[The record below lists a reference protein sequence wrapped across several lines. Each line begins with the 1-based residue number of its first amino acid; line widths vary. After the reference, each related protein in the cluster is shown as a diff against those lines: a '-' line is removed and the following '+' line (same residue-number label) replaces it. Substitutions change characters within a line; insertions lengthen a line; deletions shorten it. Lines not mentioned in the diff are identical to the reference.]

1 MTDATPSFEQ
11 LLKNL
16 DQAMFADRHRLRRQL
31 HDLRKKAGDAPIDA
45 ERLAQWLERFQ
56 ASVAKV
62 EARRRSVPV
71 MRYDD
76 SLPIAA
82 KRDEIKAALEKH
94 QVLVIAGETGSGKT
108 TQLPKICLE
117 IGRGVHGLIGHTQ
130 PRRLAARSVATRV
143 AEEIGTPLG
152 ELVGYQV
159 RFEDQ
164 SKDSSLIKL
173 MTDGILLAETQHDRF
188 LEKYDTIIVDEAHER
203 SLNIDFLLGYLKTLL
218 PRRPDLKVIITSATI
233 DLERFSQH
241 FNGAP
246 IVEVSGRTYPVETW
260 YRPLSAEV
268 DEDGNRVEDDLTV
281 DQGIL
286 AALDEI
292 DAHEKSIG
300 KRPGDVL
307 VFLPGEREIRDAA
320 EVLRK
325 ANLKFT
331 EVLPLYARL
340 TPAEQQKIFQP
351 RPGRKIVLATNVA
364 ETSLTVPGIRYV
376 IDSGTARISR
386 YSYRAK
392 VQRLPIEAVSQ
403 ASANQR
409 KGRCGR
415 VEPGICIRLYSEED
429 FLGRPEFTDP
439 EILRTNL
446 AAVILQMLH
455 LRLGQIE
462 DFPFIEPPDGKA
474 ISDGFNLLQELSAV
488 NRENQLTPLGRQL
501 ARLPIDPRLGR
512 MLLEAA
518 KLGSMAEV
526 LIVAS
531 ALSVQDVRERPA
543 DRQQQADQAHAQW
556 KDPDSDFAA
565 LINLWRGFEEQ
576 RQALG
581 SNALRTWC
589 RKNFLNYLRLREWR
603 DAHRQLTL
611 IVRELK
617 LDAQLRAER
626 ERKGAEA
633 TARGQDRSHK
643 GTDTPR
649 GSGLDREEGGTG
661 AKDRGQDRS
670 NKGTDTPRGSGL
682 DHDEGSAGA
691 KDRGQDRSNKGTS
704 ARGSGL
710 DREERNAAAEDRGQD
725 HSHKGANTRRGSGL
739 DREEGPAGGKDRGQD
754 HSHKGTDTLC
764 GSGLDREEGSAETK
778 ADTGQKDRAHA
789 EGPVR
794 TTDKRVNAKL
804 VQQAEASEAAV
815 RAKSYAAVHKAI
827 LSGLLSQVGHKT
839 EEGDFLGARQR
850 RFWVHPSSVIG
861 RKKPNWIMAAELV
874 ETTKLFARMVAKIE
888 PDWIEPL
895 AKHLIKTNHFEPH
908 WEKKRGQVVAFEQ
921 VTLYGMI
928 VVARRPVHFGPIDP
942 PAARELFIREGLVRG
957 EIHSRAKALT
967 ANRELLE
974 LFDELEAKAR
984 RRDIIADEDTLFAY
998 YDARLPQDIYQTA
1011 SFETWYKRESAKNP
1025 QLLVMRDEDVLAR
1038 DASEV
1043 TAAQYPDHLRI
1054 GELQL
1059 PLEYHFEPNHP
1070 RDGVTLRVPAPLL
1083 PQLRAERLAWLVPGL
1098 IEAKA
1103 VALVRNLPKAI
1114 RKNFVPVPDFVKA
1127 ALSKITFGEGALPDA
1142 LGREL
1147 LRMTGARVPDEAWAE
1162 AALGLESH
1170 LKMNIEV
1177 VDARGKFLGEGRDLA
1192 ELTARFSEASQAA
1205 LAPPQQKA
1213 EQKPVEAK
1221 GFAQVAEKAQAKMA
1235 GLSMTVYPALVEE
1248 NAVVK
1253 EGRFPTQAE
1262 ADYQH
1267 RRALQRLL
1275 LQQLA
1280 EPAKYLRNKLP
1291 GLTELALLYRD
1302 MGKVDALVEDIL
1314 LASLDSCI
1322 LDGEAQLPRDG
1333 AALASLAER
1342 KRGDWA
1348 THAERLA
1355 RLTLDIL
1362 KLWHGLQKRFKGK
1375 IDLAQAVALN
1385 DIKAQLGNLIY
1396 PGFVRETPT
1405 EWLKE
1410 YPRYLKTIE
1419 QRFEKIGAQ
1428 LQRDR
1433 VWSGELA
1440 GYWEQYQARLNKH
1453 QQEGKRDPEL
1463 ALYRWML
1470 EEYRVSLWAQQ
1481 LGTKMAVSDKR
1492 LNKQWSQVEA

>member
-1 MTDATPSFEQ
+1 MTDATPAIDT

-16 DQAMFADRHRLRRQL
+16 DQALFADRHRLRRQL
-31 HDLRKKAGDAPIDA
+31 HELRKKPDEA
-45 ERLAQWLERFQ
+45 RLAQWLERFQ
-56 ASVAKV
+56 ASAAKV
-62 EARRRSVPV
+62 EARRQSVPAI
-71 MRYDD
+71 RYDD
-76 SLPIAA
+76 ALPIAA

-143 AEEIGTPLG
+143 AEELATPLG

-164 SKDSSLIKL
+164 STERSLIKL

-203 SLNIDFLLGYLKTLL
+203 SLNIDFLLGFLKTLL

-241 FNGAP
+241 FDGAP

-260 YRPLSAEV
+260 YRPLAAEI
-268 DEDGNRVEDDLTV
+268 DEDGNRIEDDLTV

-292 DAHEKSIG
+292 AAHEKSVG
-300 KRPGDVL
+300 QRPGDVL

-455 LRLGQIE
+455 LRLGDIQ

-512 MLLEAA
+512 MLLEGAVQ
-518 KLGSMAEV
+518 GSLAEV

-543 DRQQQADQAHAQW
+543 DRQQAADQAHAQW

-565 LINLWRGFEEQ
+565 LINLWRGFEEK

-581 SNALRTWC
+581 SNPLRSWC

-617 LDAQLRAER
+617 LNTDRKDGGNTSRSELAREQASTGKLREQARSYEEPADANLA
-626 ERKGAEA
+626 
-633 TARGQDRSHK
+633 
-643 GTDTPR
+643 P
-649 GSGLDREEGGTG
+649 
-661 AKDRGQDRS
+661 
-670 NKGTDTPRGSGL
+670 
-682 DHDEGSAGA
+682 
-691 KDRGQDRSNKGTS
+691 
-704 ARGSGL
+704 
-710 DREERNAAAEDRGQD
+710 
-725 HSHKGANTRRGSGL
+725 
-739 DREEGPAGGKDRGQD
+739 
-754 HSHKGTDTLC
+754 
-764 GSGLDREEGSAETK
+764 
-778 ADTGQKDRAHA
+778 
-789 EGPVR
+789 
-794 TTDKRVNAKL
+794 TTDKKLNAKL
-804 VQQAEASEAAV
+804 AQQAEASEAAQK
-815 RAKSYAAVHKAI
+815 AKSYAAVHKAI
-827 LSGLLSQVGHKT
+827 LAGLLSQIGNKT

-861 RKKPNWIMAAELV
+861 RKKPNWLMAAELV
-874 ETTKLFARMVAKIE
+874 ETTKLFARMVARIE

-895 AKHLIKTNHFEPH
+895 AGHLIKKNHFEPH
-908 WEKKRGQVVAFEQ
+908 WEKKRGQVVAYEQ
-921 VTLYGMI
+921 VTLYGLI
-928 VVARRPVHFGPIDP
+928 VVGRRPVHYGPIDP

-957 EIHSRAKALT
+957 EMHSRARALT

-974 LFDELEAKAR
+974 RLDELEAKAR
-984 RRDIIADEDTLFAY
+984 RRDILADEETLFEY
-998 YDARLPQDIYQTA
+998 YDARLPADIYQTA
-1011 SFETWYKRESAKNP
+1011 SFENWYKRESAKDP
-1025 QLLVMRDEDVLAR
+1025 QLLIMREEDVLAR
-1038 DASEV
+1038 EASEV
-1043 TAAQYPDHLRI
+1043 TAAQYPDYLRI

-1083 PQLRAERLAWLVPGL
+1083 PQLRSERLDWLVPGL
-1098 IEAKA
+1098 LETKA
-1103 VALVRNLPKAI
+1103 VALVRNLPKAL
-1114 RKNFVPVPDFVKA
+1114 RKNFVPVPDFVGA
-1127 ALSKITFGEGALPDA
+1127 ALAKITFGEGALPDA

-1147 LRMTGARVPDEAWAE
+1147 LRMTGARVPEEAWGE
-1162 AALGLESH
+1162 AASQLDSH

-1177 VDARGKFLGEGRDLA
+1177 VDARGKHLGEGRDLA
-1192 ELTARFSEASQAA
+1192 ELTARFAEASQAA
-1205 LAPPQQKA
+1205 LAPPPHKA

-1221 GFAQVAEKAQAKMA
+1221 GFAQVAEKALAKMA

-1248 NAVVK
+1248 AGVVK

-1262 ADYQH
+1262 AEWQH

-1291 GLTELALLYRD
+1291 GLTELGLLYRD

-1314 LASLDSCI
+1314 LASLNSCI

-1342 KRGDWA
+1342 KRGDWT

-1355 RLTLDIL
+1355 RLVLEIL
-1362 KLWHGLQKRFKGK
+1362 KHWHGLQKRFKGR

-1385 DIKAQLGNLIY
+1385 DIKAQLANLVY
-1396 PGFVRETPT
+1396 PGFVRETPA

-1410 YPRYLKTIE
+1410 YPRYLKAVE

-1440 GYWEQYQARLNKH
+1440 GYWEQYQARLKKH
-1453 QQEGKRDPEL
+1453 LQEGKRDAEL

-1492 LNKQWSQVEA
+1492 LNKQWSQVEP

>member
-62 EARRRSVPV
+62 EARRQSVPV

-82 KRDEIKAALEKH
+82 KRDEIKAALDKH

-233 DLERFSQH
+233 DLERFSEH
-241 FNGAP
+241 FSGAP

-512 MLLEAA
+512 MLLEAS
-518 KLGSMAEV
+518 KLGSLAEV

-617 LDAQLRAER
+617 LGAQLRAER

-633 TARGQDRSHK
+633 TARAQVRSHK
-643 GTDTPR
+643 DTPAR

-670 NKGTDTPRGSGL
+670 HQGTDT
-682 DHDEGSAGA
+682 H
-691 KDRGQDRSNKGTS
+691 
-704 ARGSGL
+704 RGSGL
-710 DREERNAAAEDRGQD
+710 DREERNAGAEDRGQD
-725 HSHKGANTRRGSGL
+725 HSHEGANIHR
-739 DREEGPAGGKDRGQD
+739 
-754 HSHKGTDTLC
+754 
-764 GSGLDREEGSAETK
+764 GSGLDREEGSAGAEYRGQDHSHKDTSAPRGSGLDREEGNAETK
-778 ADTGQKDRAHA
+778 ADTQEKDRAHA
-789 EGPVR
+789 EGPVH

-895 AKHLIKTNHFEPH
+895 ARHLIKTNHFEPH

-957 EIHSRAKALT
+957 EMHSRAKALT

-1011 SFETWYKRESAKNP
+1011 SFEPWYKRESAKNP

-1083 PQLRAERLAWLVPGL
+1083 PQLRPDRLDWLVPGL

-1147 LRMTGARVPDEAWAE
+1147 LRMTGARVSDEAWAE
-1162 AALGLESH
+1162 AAVGLESH

-1192 ELTARFSEASQAA
+1192 ELTAHFSEASQAA

-1302 MGKVDALVEDIL
+1302 MGKIDALVEDIL

-1348 THAERLA
+1348 PHAERLA

-1385 DIKAQLGNLIY
+1385 DIKAQLGNLVY

-1410 YPRYLKTIE
+1410 YPRYLKAIE

-1433 VWSGELA
+1433 VWSGELV
-1440 GYWEQYQARLNKH
+1440 GYWEQYQTRLKKH

-1463 ALYRWML
+1463 TLYRWML

-1492 LNKQWSQVEA
+1492 LNKQWGQVEA

>member
-1 MTDATPSFEQ
+1 MTDAPIDIAALQ
-11 LLKNL
+11 NNL
-16 DQAMFADRHRLRRQL
+16 DHAMIADRHRLRRQL
-31 HDLRKKAGDAPIDA
+31 HELQKKPDDAKQ
-45 ERLAQWLERFQ
+45 AQWLERFQ
-56 ASVAKV
+56 ASCAKV
-62 EARRRSVPV
+62 EARRLSVPV

-76 SLPIAA
+76 ALPIAA
-82 KRDEIKAALEKH
+82 KRDEIKAALAKH

-117 IGRGVHGLIGHTQ
+117 IGRGQHGLIGHTQ

-173 MTDGILLAETQHDRF
+173 MTDGILLAETQHDRY
-188 LEKYDTIIVDEAHER
+188 LEKYDTLIVDEAHER

-233 DLERFSQH
+233 DLDRFSKH
-241 FNGAP
+241 FNDAP

-260 YRPLSAEV
+260 YRPLAAEV
-268 DEDGNRVEDDLTV
+268 DEEGERLLDDLTV

-292 DAHEKSIG
+292 AAHESAEG

-307 VFLPGEREIRDAA
+307 IFLPGEREIRDAA

-325 ANLKFT
+325 ANLRFT

-340 TPAEQQKIFQP
+340 TPAEQQKIFAP
-351 RPGRKIVLATNVA
+351 MGGRKIVLATNVA

-415 VEPGICIRLYSEED
+415 VEPGICVRLYSEED

-455 LRLGQIE
+455 LRLGGIE

-488 NRENQLTPLGRQL
+488 NREGQLTPLGRQL

-512 MLLEAA
+512 MVLEAA
-518 KLGSMAEV
+518 KLGSLQEL
-526 LIVAS
+526 LIVTS
-531 ALSVQDVRERPA
+531 ALSVQDPRERPM
-543 DRQQQADQAHAQW
+543 DRQQAADQAHAQW
-556 KDPDSDFAA
+556 KDVDSDFAA
-565 LINLWRGFEEQ
+565 LINLWRGFEEK
-576 RQALG
+576 RQELG
-581 SNALRTWC
+581 SSPLRSWC
-589 RKNFLNYLRLREWR
+589 KKNFLNYMRLREWR
-603 DAHRQLTL
+603 DSHRQLVLLARDLQLAPAKTL
-611 IVRELK
+611 ASQAHDVGRVDNAAGLSTKVDGSGRPPYEK
-617 LDAQLRAER
+617 GERA
-626 ERKGAEA
+626 AP
-633 TARGQDRSHK
+633 T
-643 GTDTPR
+643 TDTKVNVI
-649 GSGLDREEGGTG
+649 LRE
-661 AKDRGQDRS
+661 
-670 NKGTDTPRGSGL
+670 
-682 DHDEGSAGA
+682 
-691 KDRGQDRSNKGTS
+691 
-704 ARGSGL
+704 
-710 DREERNAAAEDRGQD
+710 
-725 HSHKGANTRRGSGL
+725 
-739 DREEGPAGGKDRGQD
+739 
-754 HSHKGTDTLC
+754 
-764 GSGLDREEGSAETK
+764 
-778 ADTGQKDRAHA
+778 
-789 EGPVR
+789 
-794 TTDKRVNAKL
+794 
-804 VQQAEASEAAV
+804 QAEANEAAQ
-815 RAKSYAAVHKAI
+815 RAKGYAAVHKAI
-827 LSGLLSQVGHKT
+827 LSGLLSQIGQKT

-874 ETTKLFARMVAKIE
+874 ETTKLFARQVAKIE

-895 AKHLIKTNHFEPH
+895 AGHLIKKNHFEPH

-928 VVARRPVHFGPIDP
+928 VIGRRPLHYGPIDP
-942 PAARELFIREGLVRG
+942 QVSRELFIREGLVRG
-957 EIHSRAKALT
+957 EINSRTKCLS
-967 ANRELLE
+967 ANRVLLE
-974 LFDELEAKAR
+974 KLDELEAKAR
-984 RRDIIADEDTLFAY
+984 RRDILADEETLFAY
-998 YDARLPQDIYQTA
+998 YEARIPQDIYQTA
-1011 SFETWYKRESAKNP
+1011 TFESWYKRESAKDP
-1025 QLLVMRDEDVLAR
+1025 QLLMMREEDVLAR
-1038 DASEV
+1038 EALEV
-1043 TAAQYPDHLRI
+1043 TAAQYPDTLHI

-1059 PLEYHFEPNHP
+1059 PLTYHFEPNHP

-1083 PQLRAERLAWLVPGL
+1083 PQLPGERLEWLVPGL

-1103 VALVRNLPKAI
+1103 IDLVRGLPKAL
-1114 RKNFVPVPDFVKA
+1114 RKNFVPVPDFVGA
-1127 ALSKITFGEGALPDA
+1127 ALSKLTFGQGSLPESLA
-1142 LGREL
+1142 HEL
-1147 LRMTGARVPDEAWAE
+1147 QRMTGARIDSEAWIE
-1162 AALGLESH
+1162 ATRQLEHH

-1177 VDARGKFLGEGRDLA
+1177 VDTHGKFLGEGRDLT
-1192 ELTARFSEASQAA
+1192 ELTARFAEASQAA
-1205 LAPPQQKA
+1205 LAIPQTDKVQKA
-1213 EQKPVEAK
+1213 VEAK
-1221 GFAQVAEKAQAKMA
+1221 GFAQVAEKTQQKVA
-1235 GLSMTVYPALVEE
+1235 GLSMTVFPALVEE
-1248 NAVVK
+1248 GGVVK

-1262 ADYQH
+1262 AEFQH

-1280 EPAKYLRNKLP
+1280 EPAKFLRGKLP
-1291 GLTELALLYRD
+1291 GLTELGLLHRD
-1302 MGKVDALVEDIL
+1302 LGRVDALVEDIL

-1322 LDGEAQLPRDG
+1322 LEGEQPLPRDG
-1333 AALASLAER
+1333 AALAALAEK
-1342 KRGDWA
+1342 KRGAWA
-1348 THAERLA
+1348 DHAERLA
-1355 RLTLDIL
+1355 RLTLEIL

-1385 DIKAQLGNLIY
+1385 DIKAQLGNLVY
-1396 PGFVRETPT
+1396 PGFVRETPG

-1410 YPRYLKTIE
+1410 VPRYLKAIE
-1419 QRFEKIGAQ
+1419 QRFDKIAAQ

-1440 GYWEQYQARLNKH
+1440 GYWEQYQARLGKH
-1453 QQEGKRDPEL
+1453 LQEGKRDANL
-1463 ALYRWML
+1463 VLYRWML
-1470 EEYRVSLWAQQ
+1470 EEYRVSLFAQQ

-1492 LNKQWSQVEA
+1492 LSKQWSQVEG

>member
-1 MTDATPSFEQ
+1 MTDATPAIDT

-16 DQAMFADRHRLRRQL
+16 DQALFADRHRLRRQL
-31 HDLRKKAGDAPIDA
+31 HELRKQPDEAK
-45 ERLAQWLERFQ
+45 LAQWLERFQ
-56 ASVAKV
+56 ASAAKV
-62 EARRRSVPV
+62 EARRQSVPRI
-71 MRYDD
+71 RYDD

-188 LEKYDTIIVDEAHER
+188 LERYDTIIVDEAHER
-203 SLNIDFLLGYLKTLL
+203 SLNIDFLLGFLKTLL

-233 DLERFSQH
+233 DLQRFSEH
-241 FNGAP
+241 FDGAP

-260 YRPLSAEV
+260 YRPLAAEI

-286 AALDEI
+286 AALEEI
-292 DAHEKSIG
+292 TAHEQSVG

-403 ASANQR
+403 ASAYQR

-429 FLGRPEFTDP
+429 FLGRSEFTDP

-455 LRLGQIE
+455 LRLGDIQ

-518 KLGSMAEV
+518 QQGSLAEV

-543 DRQQQADQAHAQW
+543 DRQQAADQAHAQW

-565 LINLWRGFEEQ
+565 LINIWRGFEEK
-576 RQALG
+576 RQELG
-581 SNALRTWC
+581 SNPLRTWC

-611 IVRELK
+611 IARELK
-617 LDAQLRAER
+617 L
-626 ERKGAEA
+626 
-633 TARGQDRSHK
+633 
-643 GTDTPR
+643 
-649 GSGLDREEGGTG
+649 GSG
-661 AKDRGQDRS
+661 RS
-670 NKGTDTPRGSGL
+670 VDGSGQPPRA
-682 DHDEGSAGA
+682 DKARRVEDGEASSTRPAGA
-691 KDRGQDRSNKGTS
+691 SAQPVPTKD
-704 ARGSGL
+704 
-710 DREERNAAAEDRGQD
+710 
-725 HSHKGANTRRGSGL
+725 
-739 DREEGPAGGKDRGQD
+739 
-754 HSHKGTDTLC
+754 
-764 GSGLDREEGSAETK
+764 TK
-778 ADTGQKDRAHA
+778 
-789 EGPVR
+789 
-794 TTDKRVNAKL
+794 VNVIL
-804 VQQAEASEAAV
+804 RQQAEASDEAQ

-827 LSGLLSQVGHKT
+827 LAGLLSQVGNKT

-861 RKKPNWIMAAELV
+861 RKKPNWLMAAELV

-895 AKHLIKTNHFEPH
+895 AGHLIKKNHFEPH
-908 WEKKRGQVVAFEQ
+908 WEKKRGQVVAYEQ

-928 VVARRPVHFGPIDP
+928 VVGRRPVHYGPIDP

-957 EIHSRAKALT
+957 EMHSRARALN

-974 LFDELEAKAR
+974 RLDELEAKAR
-984 RRDIIADEDTLFAY
+984 RRDILADEETLFDY
-998 YDARLPQDIYQTA
+998 YDARLPADIYQTA
-1011 SFETWYKRESAKNP
+1011 SFENWYKRESAKNP
-1025 QLLVMRDEDVLAR
+1025 QLLIMREEDVLAR
-1038 DASEV
+1038 EASEV
-1043 TAAQYPDHLRI
+1043 TAAQYPDHLSI

-1083 PQLRAERLAWLVPGL
+1083 PQLRSERLDWLVPGL
-1098 IEAKA
+1098 LETKA
-1103 VALVRNLPKAI
+1103 VALVRNLPKAL
-1114 RKNFVPVPDFVKA
+1114 RKNFVPVPDFVGA
-1127 ALSKITFGEGALPDA
+1127 ALAKISFGEGSLPEA

-1147 LRMTGARVPDEAWAE
+1147 LRMTGARVSDEAWAE
-1162 AALGLESH
+1162 AAAGLENH

-1192 ELTARFSEASQAA
+1192 ELTARFAEASQAA

-1248 NAVVK
+1248 AGVVK

-1262 ADYQH
+1262 AEWQH

-1291 GLTELALLYRD
+1291 GLTELGLLYRD

-1348 THAERLA
+1348 AHAERLA
-1355 RLTLDIL
+1355 RLTLEIL
-1362 KLWHGLQKRFKGK
+1362 KHWHGLQKRFKGK

-1385 DIKAQLGNLIY
+1385 DIKAQLGNLVY
-1396 PGFVRETPT
+1396 PGFVRETPA

-1410 YPRYLKTIE
+1410 YPRYLKAIE

-1433 VWSGELA
+1433 IWSGELA
-1440 GYWEQYQARLNKH
+1440 GYWEQYQTRLKKH
-1453 QQEGKRDPEL
+1453 LQEGKRDAEL

-1481 LGTKMAVSDKR
+1481 LGTRMAVSDKR
-1492 LNKQWSQVEA
+1492 LNKQWSQVEP